1 MHHYSAL
8 EAKHRIERQK
18 KCLSCF
24 LRLPPSDS
32 WVIRGKLKTKGK
44 KKAPFIIVVCCG
56 KVIRG
61 GIEKFVHYCRQVHL
75 GRLGSTK
82 NQGVWIFCCSIKSDS
97 GRGRRKQQRG
107 GRSV

>member
-8 EAKHRIERQK
+8 EAKHRIERQKK

-32 WVIRGKLKTKGK
+32 WVIREKLKTKGK
-44 KKAPFIIVVCCG
+44 KKAPVIIVVCCG

-61 GIEKFVHYCRQVHL
+61 V
-75 GRLGSTK
+75 
-82 NQGVWIFCCSIKSDS
+82 
-97 GRGRRKQQRG
+97 
-107 GRSV
+107 

>member
-1 MHHYSAL
+1 MPLRVFLSKKKTPHHAPLLGTGS
-8 EAKHRIERQK
+8 EAPYRETKK

-44 KKAPFIIVVCCG
+44 KKAPVIIVVCCG

-61 GIEKFVHYCRQVHL
+61 V
-75 GRLGSTK
+75 
-82 NQGVWIFCCSIKSDS
+82 
-97 GRGRRKQQRG
+97 
-107 GRSV
+107 

>member
-1 MHHYSAL
+1 MPLRVFLSKKKPPHHAPLLGTGS
-8 EAKHRIERQK
+8 EAPYRETK

-44 KKAPFIIVVCCG
+44 KKAPVIIVVCCG

-61 GIEKFVHYCRQVHL
+61 V
-75 GRLGSTK
+75 
-82 NQGVWIFCCSIKSDS
+82 
-97 GRGRRKQQRG
+97 
-107 GRSV
+107 